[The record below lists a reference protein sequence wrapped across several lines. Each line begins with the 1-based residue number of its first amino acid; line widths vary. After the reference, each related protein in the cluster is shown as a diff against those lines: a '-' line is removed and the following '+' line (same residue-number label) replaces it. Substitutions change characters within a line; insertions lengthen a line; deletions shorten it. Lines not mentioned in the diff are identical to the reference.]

1 MNNSEKKAVSKILAI
16 CVFCAGLLLTT
27 SCTQGVRT
35 GGTVSVIAPDFF
47 GIGENLASQLE
58 ANLRQGAGKGGGLI
72 MTTVVDI
79 DDLYQTSSFGR
90 TLTEA
95 LSTRMFR
102 RGFGVVEVRKTAE
115 LMIKNNSGELMLS
128 RNAALLAKELEVQ
141 AIVVGT
147 YALTPNSVIVNMKM
161 LAVDSQEVLSVA
173 GLEIQ
178 RSPSINHLLASSA
191 GSAGMVLSAYE
202 Q

>member
-1 MNNSEKKAVSKILAI
+1 M
-16 CVFCAGLLLTT
+16 FCAGLLLTA

-191 GSAGMVLSAYE
+191 GSTGMVLSAYE
-202 Q
+202 R

>member
-1 MNNSEKKAVSKILAI
+1 MNFGKKQVSKMLAGYVL
-16 CVFCAGLLLTT
+16 CVGLLLVS

-58 ANLRQGAGKGGGLI
+58 MNLRQHAGKGGGLL
-72 MTTVVDI
+72 MTTLVNI

-128 RNAALLAKELEVQ
+128 RNAELLAKELEVQ

-147 YALTPNSVIVNMKM
+147 YALTPNSVIINMKM
-161 LAVDSQEVLSVA
+161 LEVDSQEVVSVA

-178 RSPSINHLLASSA
+178 RSSNINHLLASSA
-191 GSAGMVLSAYE
+191 GLAEMVLSAYE